1 MTSIS
6 ALSNWQPATPRLP
19 AVAAGAPKAAA
30 SANVSLNVPG
40 NSWPAPSAIV
50 KLSPASL
57 AAARQS
63 ESEEAAL
70 PPTTAARFK
79 DLGAAMLG
87 QFKTGA
93 AVPLDQAKLPDV
105 VDNKFT
111 LSITT
116 RSGVKV
122 DLTLASLD
130 DGMALQVSASAELN
144 DDERSALSSL
154 AAGFQNAIDGMAL
167 DEPQVRLGALAQFD
181 GKFLQSVAFH
191 AEVKLHTVPPSTQ
204 TLDFQADGKQRK
216 VGIGGASGSAEV
228 SIDTSKIES
237 LGTREQQAK
246 AINSYL
252 KQFDQATARGRG
264 DAGLMTMFKDAFSD
278 MSRTATREAPRDN
291 GLSLPNQWALAAED
305 HAVLTG
311 LADFSASVTQAPK
324 WPNPLRLGEKDSFA
338 YEVSQNT
345 RTEGERRDDRSISQ
359 TQQAKLSARFH
370 EPLKKGGGLM
380 LDVTPQSQN
389 YSYHLIEDTASS
401 NVELGYKEG
410 KLFRATMQ
418 QSASQSEQVL
428 KYVMGKQTSNK
439 TTPSDYSLER
449 DLMASLALYQ
459 PSESGRSEEETGAA
473 RDERRQQNLAA
484 LHDNVFLLTTPSEL
498 AARAREYSA
507 LDKGH

>member
-6 ALSNWQPATPRLP
+6 TLSNWQPVTPRLP
-19 AVAAGAPKAAA
+19 AASAPRAAA
-30 SANVSLNVPG
+30 TENKWA
-40 NSWPAPSAIV
+40 APSAIV
-50 KLSPASL
+50 NLSPASM

-63 ESEEAAL
+63 EAEEAAL
-70 PPTTAARFK
+70 QPTTAARFRG
-79 DLGAAMLG
+79 LGAAMLTH
-87 QFKTGA
+87 FRTGA
-93 AVPLDQAKLPDV
+93 AVPVDQAKLPET

-122 DLTLASLD
+122 DLSLASLD
-130 DGMALQVSASAELN
+130 DGMAMQVSASAELSE
-144 DDERSALSSL
+144 DERNALSSL
-154 AAGFQNAIDGMAL
+154 AAGFQNAIDGMAM
-167 DEPQVRLGALAQFD
+167 DEPQVRLSALAQFD
-181 GKFLQSVAFH
+181 SKFLQSVAFH
-191 AEVKLHTVPPSTQ
+191 AEVKQHTEPPSTQ
-204 TLDFQADGKQRK
+204 TLDFLADGKQRK
-216 VGIGGASGSAEV
+216 VNIGGASGSAEV

-278 MSRTATREAPRDN
+278 MSRTATRETPRDN
-291 GLSLPNQWALAAED
+291 GLSLPNKWTLAPED

-311 LADFSASVTQAPK
+311 LADFSASVTQATE

-359 TQQAKLSARFH
+359 TQQSKLTAQFH
-370 EPLKKGGGLM
+370 EPLKKGGSLN

-389 YSYHLIEDTASS
+389 YTYHLIDDSASS
-401 NVELGYKEG
+401 TAELGYKDG
-410 KLFRATMQ
+410 KLFKATLQ

-439 TTPSDYSLER
+439 TSPADYRVER
-449 DLMASLALYQ
+449 DLMASLAPYQ
-459 PSESGRSEEETGAA
+459 AGESRRSDEQSSAA
-473 RDERRQQNLAA
+473 REERRAQSLSA
-484 LHDNVFLLTTPSEL
+484 LRDSVFLLGTPSEL
-498 AARAREYSA
+498 AARAGAYGA

>member
-6 ALSNWQPATPRLP
+6 TLSNWQPVNPRLP
-19 AVAAGAPKAAA
+19 AAGAPKAAA
-30 SANVSLNVPG
+30 TENN
-40 NSWPAPSAIV
+40 WTAPSAIV

-63 ESEEAAL
+63 EAEEAAL

-79 DLGAAMLG
+79 DLGAAMLN

-93 AVPLDQAKLPDV
+93 VVPVDQAKLPET

-116 RSGVKV
+116 RSGVQV
-122 DLTLASLD
+122 QLSLASLD
-130 DGMALQVSASAELN
+130 DGMALQVSASAELSE
-144 DDERSALSSL
+144 DERTALSSL
-154 AAGFQNAIDGMAL
+154 ADGFQNAIDGMAL

-181 GKFLQSVAFH
+181 GKFLQSVDFH
-191 AEVKLHTVPPSTQ
+191 AEVKQYTLPPSTQ
-204 TLDFQADGKQRK
+204 TLDFHADGKQRK
-216 VGIGGASGSAEV
+216 VSIGGASGTAEV
-228 SIDTSKIES
+228 NIDTSKIES
-237 LGTREQQAK
+237 LGTKEQQAK

-252 KQFDQATARGRG
+252 KQFDQATARGHG
-264 DAGLMTMFKDAFSD
+264 DAKLMTMFKDAFSD

-291 GLSLPNQWALAAED
+291 GLSLPDKWTLAAED

-311 LADFSASVTQAPK
+311 LADFSASVTQATK

-338 YEVSQNT
+338 YEVSQHT
-345 RTEGERRDDRSISQ
+345 RTEGERRDDRTIAQ
-359 TQQAKLSARFH
+359 TQQARLTAQFH
-370 EPLKKGGGLM
+370 EPLKKGGGLN

-389 YSYHLIEDTASS
+389 YTYHLIDDSASS

-410 KLFRATMQ
+410 KLFKATLQ

-439 TTPSDYSLER
+439 TTPSDFSLER

-459 PSESGRSEEETGAA
+459 PNDAGGSEEETSAA
-473 RDERRQQNLAA
+473 RDERRLQNLSA
-484 LHDNVFLLTTPSEL
+484 LRDDMFLLGTPSEL
-498 AARAREYSA
+498 AARARKYE
-507 LDKGH
+507 GV